1 MLPKI
6 LSQDSNYDEWVE
18 QEIVNAYKTA
28 AEADEFLFG
37 DYDYEK
43 EWLGKCNDDVK

>member
-18 QEIVNAYKTA
+18 QEILNAYREA
-28 AEADEFLFG
+28 AECDDFLFG
-37 DYDYEK
+37 DDDYQK
-43 EWLGKCNDDVK
+43 EWLGKCQDDVK

>member
-18 QEIVNAYKTA
+18 QEIVKAYREA

-43 EWLGKCNDDVK
+43 EWLGKTTDDVK

>member
-6 LSQDSNYDEWVE
+6 LSQDSNYDEWCE
-18 QEIVNAYKTA
+18 QEILNAYKNA
-28 AEADEFLFG
+28 AENDEYLFR

-43 EWLGKCNDDVK
+43 EWIYKNNNNIK

>member
-6 LSQDSNYDEWVE
+6 LSKDSNYDEWVE
-18 QEIVNAYKTA
+18 QEIVNAYKEA
-28 AEADEFLFG
+28 AEVDEYMFG

-43 EWLGKCNDDVK
+43 EWLGKTQDDVK

>member
-1 MLPKI
+1 MNPKI
-6 LSQDSNYDEWVE
+6 LKDDSNYDEWVE
-18 QEIVNAYKTA
+18 QEIINAYKNA

-43 EWLGKCNDDVK
+43 EWLGKKTDDVN